1 MNSID
6 VYRLLQEIGATSSR
20 NAKEDLL
27 RSKIEDPTV
36 HRVVKLAYDP
46 FITFGITP
54 PQVKGAGR
62 LSFDHTSPQPW
73 VMLHQLSKRE
83 LTGNAAKTA
92 VERMLGDLEPS
103 SSELLR
109 RILAKDL
116 RCGISEKTINLVLP
130 NTVPT
135 FDLMLSKAYEEK
147 RIKAFPVAVEPKLDG
162 FRGMSLV
169 SAGVSKAFS
178 RVGNHFPQ
186 LDWAGPYL
194 VQMVENARAKVQ
206 NAESCP
212 GMSEKVRRFIWD
224 VLGGDAGASA
234 AIDGEAVSGSYKTTS
249 GDLRRKD
256 EEATD
261 TILNV
266 FDIVPYAFMRNT
278 GEIEWKVPLKI
289 RRRVLSFVV
298 RCAPEGAPIVM
309 TDLREANSHEE
320 IQAIYAEHRANGL
333 EGAMVKPWDGHYVK
347 KKGHLWMK
355 IKAEETADL
364 RVIGWFEGEAG
375 TRLAGKFAG
384 YIVDH
389 KGVEV
394 RVGGGY
400 KHAMLEEIDAT
411 VRDVPAGPAYVAG
424 GKVCRKFGTTGRLM
438 EVEYHEVTPDGSLR
452 HPRFVRWR
460 DDKDETLRVA
470 A

>member
-1 MNSID
+1 MNSYD
-6 VYRLLQEIGATSSR
+6 VITLLDEIAATSSR

-27 RSKIEDPTV
+27 RKHIDDPLV
-36 HRVVKLAYDP
+36 QRVVRLAYDP
-46 FITFGITP
+46 FVTFGITP
-54 PQVKGAGR
+54 PTLTTFGEAVFTMDTPEVWSLLDR
-62 LSFDHTSPQPW
+62 LA
-73 VMLHQLSKRE
+73 KRT
-83 LTGNAAKTA
+83 LTGNAAREE
-92 VERMLGDLEPS
+92 VEQMLAWLNKPAAQ
-103 SSELLR
+103 LLW
-109 RILAKDL
+109 RILRKDL

-147 RIKAFPVAVEPKLDG
+147 RIKTFPVPIEPKLDG

-194 VQMVENARAKVQ
+194 VQMVEDARAKVQ

-212 GMSEKVRRFIWD
+212 GMTDKVRRFIWD
-224 VLGGDAGASA
+224 VLGGDAGPSA
-234 AIDGEAVSGSYKTTS
+234 AIDGEAVSGSYATTS

-266 FDIVPYAFMRNT
+266 FDIVPYAVMRDT
-278 GEIEWKVPLKI
+278 GQIEWKVPLKI
-289 RRRVLSFVV
+289 RRKVLEFVV
-298 RCAPEGAPIVM
+298 RCAPEGAPIKV
-309 TDLREANSHEE
+309 TDLREASSHEE

-355 IKAEETADL
+355 VKAADTEDL
-364 RVIGWFEGEAG
+364 R
-375 TRLAGKFAG
+375 
-384 YIVDH
+384 IVDH
-389 KGVEV
+389 FLGKDSTRLQDKVAGYVVERANGVLV
-394 RVGGGY
+394 RVGGGFS
-400 KHAMLEEIDAT
+400 HEQLEGFNLDPKAN
-411 VRDVPAGPAYVAG
+411 Y
-424 GKVCRKFGTTGRLM
+424 GRLI
-438 EVEYHEVTPDGSLR
+438 EVEFHEVTPDGSLR

-460 DDKDETLRVA
+460 DDKDEAQRVA

>member
-1 MNSID
+1 VNSYD
-6 VYRLLQEIGATSSR
+6 VITLLDEIAATSSR

-27 RSKIEDPTV
+27 RKHIDDPLV
-36 HRVVKLAYDP
+36 QRVVRLAYDP

-54 PQVKGAGR
+54 PQVKTFGKAVFTTDTPEVWSLLDR
-62 LSFDHTSPQPW
+62 LA
-73 VMLHQLSKRE
+73 KRS
-83 LTGNAAKTA
+83 LTGNAAKEE
-92 VERMLGDLEPS
+92 VEQMLTWLDPFAS
-103 SSELLR
+103 KLLWL
-109 RILAKDL
+109 ILRKDL

-147 RIKAFPVAVEPKLDG
+147 RIKVFPVAVEPKLDG
-162 FRGMSLV
+162 FRGMSLI
-169 SAGVSKAFS
+169 SGGVSKAFS

-186 LDWAGPYL
+186 LDWAGPFL
-194 VQMVENARAKVQ
+194 AQMVDNARARVQ

-224 VLGGDAGASA
+224 LLGGDAGPSA

-249 GDLRRKD
+249 GDLRRKG

-261 TILNV
+261 TILHV
-266 FDIVPYAFMRNT
+266 FDIVPYAFMRDT
-278 GEIEWKVPLKI
+278 GQIEWKVPLKV
-289 RRRVLSFVV
+289 RRRVLAFVV
-298 RCAPEGAPIVM
+298 GCAPEGAPVQL
-309 TDLREANSHEE
+309 TDLREANSHEK

-347 KKGHLWMK
+347 KKGFLWLKM
-355 IKAEETADL
+355 KAEETADL
-364 RVIGWFEGEAG
+364 RVTGWFEGKVG
-375 TRLAGKFAG
+375 TKLEGKFG
-384 YIVDH
+384 GFIVDH
-389 KGVEV
+389 NGVEV
-394 RVGGGY
+394 RVGGGFSDAQREQFEADCR
-400 KHAMLEEIDAT
+400 HDDALAEANAILEA
-411 VRDVPAGPAYVAG
+411 VPGRAL
-424 GKVCRKFGTTGRLM
+424 GRLC

-460 DDKDETLRVA
+460 DDKDEALRVA

>member
-1 MNSID
+1 VNSID
-6 VYRLLQEIGATSSR
+6 VYRLLQEIGATTSR

-36 HRVVKLAYDP
+36 QRVVQLAYDP

-83 LTGNAAKTA
+83 LTGNAAKVA
-92 VERMLGDLEPS
+92 VERMLVDLEPAS
-103 SSELLR
+103 CEVLR

-147 RIKAFPVAVEPKLDG
+147 RIKTFPVPIEPKLDG

-212 GMSEKVRRFIWD
+212 GMTDKVRRFIWD
-224 VLGGDAGASA
+224 VLGGDAGPSA

-266 FDIVPYAFMRNT
+266 FDIVPYAIMRDT
-278 GEIEWKVPLKI
+278 GQIEWKVPLKI
-289 RRRVLSFVV
+289 RRKVLEFVV
-298 RCAPEGAPIVM
+298 RCAPEGAPIQV

-355 IKAEETADL
+355 IKGQETEDL
-364 RVIGWFEGEAG
+364 RITGHYTGKAG
-375 TRLAGKFAG
+375 TRLEGKFAG
-384 YIVDH
+384 FVVDRA
-389 KGVEV
+389 GVSV
-394 RVGGGY
+394 SVGGGFS
-400 KHAMLEEIDAT
+400 HELLETIDK
-411 VRDVPAGPAYVAG
+411 DPDSYI
-424 GKVCRKFGTTGRLM
+424 GRLI

-452 HPRFVRWR
+452 HPRFVRFR
-460 DDKDETLRVA
+460 DDKDSALKVA